1 MVKTIRQIVARRA
14 FVTVTPE
21 ETVRTGCAIL
31 NTHQLTSI
39 AVLDGPRLV
48 GLFDATGV
56 AQRAVALW
64 RDVDVTRVGDV
75 MDSAPVTIPVQAPLQ
90 SALELIL
97 MHRLSGLVVTDD
109 DRVLGMLSLA
119 DMPFLGA
126 VAPRRVRGVR
136 PPERI
141 ALQ

>member
-1 MVKTIRQIVARRA
+1 MTKTIRQIVTGRA
-14 FVTVTPE
+14 FVTVSPQ

-39 AVLDGPRLV
+39 AVLEGQRLL

-56 AQRAVALW
+56 AQRTVALW
-64 RDVDVTRVGDV
+64 RDVDVTCVGDV
-75 MDSAPVTIPVQAPLQ
+75 MDSAPVTIPVHAPLQ

-97 MHRLSGLVVTDD
+97 MHRLSGLVVMENEC
-109 DRVLGMLSLA
+109 VLGILTLA
-119 DMPFLGA
+119 DMPFLGT
-126 VAPRRVRGVR
+126 VAPRRVRGLHR
-136 PPERI
+136 PERI